1 MARSSNEYWFKP
13 KTHGYGATPATW
25 QGWLVTLGFV
35 AVITFFSVAVM
46 LAMRETK
53 PVAGYLAW
61 ALMVLGSVYAFT
73 QFARKRTDGEW
84 AWRWK
89 GQKYAD
95 LYAPENPVG
104 PCGPKGCSKD

>member
-1 MARSSNEYWFKP
+1 MTRSGNEFWFKP
-13 KTHGYGATPATW
+13 KTHGYGATPVTW
-25 QGWLVTLGFV
+25 QGWLATLAFALV
-35 AVITFFSVAVM
+35 VTFFSVAVM

-61 ALMVLGSVYAFT
+61 ALMVLGSVYWFT

-95 LYAPENPVG
+95 IYDPE
-104 PCGPKGCSKD
+104 KQQGCERK